1 MTTQNS
7 SGNPPSALPSASP
20 ETVAA
25 DVAAA
30 HAAREAALRDWLA
43 PLAATHG
50 FDVATLAPA
59 SADASFRR
67 YFRVTGDAGISF
79 VAMDAPPPQEDVR
92 PFLHAAEQFA
102 RTGVRVPAVF
112 ARDVERGF
120 LLLEDFGHT
129 PYLNVLDADTA
140 RVLYGAATAAL
151 VRFQVAGDKTAFP
164 PYDDALLRRELEL
177 FREWYCG
184 QHLQMNLTPA
194 EHSILDVV
202 FDRVIENNLAQ
213 PQVLVHRDYHSR
225 NLMII
230 EEPFPGPGII
240 DFQDAVIGP
249 ITYDLVSLLR
259 DAYIAWE
266 EPDQMDWAIRYWEQA
281 RAAGLPV
288 DPAFGEFYRDFDW
301 MGLQRALKV
310 LGIFARLAIR
320 DGKTAYL
327 ADMPRVYAYARR
339 TAERYIG
346 LKHLVEIFDRIEQ
359 RAPVI
364 GYTF

>member
-1 MTTQNS
+1 MT
-7 SGNPPSALPSASP
+7 SP
-20 ETVAA
+20 DAP
-25 DVAAA
+25 D
-30 HAAREAALRDWLA
+30 ARLAELRDWLA
-43 PLAATHG
+43 PLAAAHG
-50 FDVATLAPA
+50 FDIATLAPA

-67 YFRVTGDAGISF
+67 YFRVTGDAGRSF

-92 PFLHAAEQFA
+92 PFLHAAAEFA
-102 RTGVRVPAVF
+102 RAGARVPAVH
-112 ARDVERGF
+112 AQDAERGF

-129 PYLNVLDADTA
+129 PYLNVLDASTA
-140 RVLYGAATAAL
+140 NVLYGAAIKAL
-151 VRFQVAGDKTAFP
+151 VGFQVGGAGADFP
-164 PYDDALLRRELEL
+164 AYDEALLRRELEL
-177 FREWYCG
+177 FREWYCVK
-184 QHLQMNLTPA
+184 HLKLDLTLGDYKM
-194 EHSILDVV
+194 LDNV
-202 FDRVIENNLAQ
+202 FDAVVANNLAQ

-225 NLMII
+225 NLMVI
-230 EEPFPGPGII
+230 EDNFPGPGII

-266 EPDQMDWAIRYWEQA
+266 EPQQMDWAIRYWEQA

-288 DPAFGEFYRDFDW
+288 SEAFGDFYRDFDW

-327 ADMPRVYAYARR
+327 DDIPRVLAYARKV
-339 TAERYIG
+339 AERYIS
-346 LKHLVEIFDRIEQ
+346 LKHLMELFDRIEQ
-359 RAPVI
+359 RKPVI